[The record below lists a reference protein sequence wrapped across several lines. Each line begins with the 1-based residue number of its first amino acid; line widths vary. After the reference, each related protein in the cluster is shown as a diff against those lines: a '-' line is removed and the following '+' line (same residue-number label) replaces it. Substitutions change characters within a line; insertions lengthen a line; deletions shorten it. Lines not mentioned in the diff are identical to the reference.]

1 MFFQLFYIVIV
12 ILWIRNDF
20 YLLSKHRR
28 NLHNVSKTFYA
39 RYVSLF
45 FIFFL
50 LFYFTFFFSFSPP
63 FLSPVPLHGL
73 EHSFEIE
80 HLLLP
85 HGSQTHETTTALA
98 WILPSRACIFSFCRW
113 RWSPCRWQHDRGPAL
128 LFRKVCGGVD
138 AARCNVVVVRKY

>member
-45 FIFFL
+45 FIFF
-50 LFYFTFFFSFSPP
+50 S
-63 FLSPVPLHGL
+63 
-73 EHSFEIE
+73 EIIYLCVTLMNGE
-80 HLLLP
+80 FKTIH
-85 HGSQTHETTTALA
+85 
-98 WILPSRACIFSFCRW
+98 
-113 RWSPCRWQHDRGPAL
+113 
-128 LFRKVCGGVD
+128 
-138 AARCNVVVVRKY
+138 